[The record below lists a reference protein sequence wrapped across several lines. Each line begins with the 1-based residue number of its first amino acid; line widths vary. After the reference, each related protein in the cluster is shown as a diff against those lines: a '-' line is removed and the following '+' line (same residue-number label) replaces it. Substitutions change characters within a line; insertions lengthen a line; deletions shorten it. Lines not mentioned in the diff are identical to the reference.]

1 MTPIAPAVYLVV
13 VTWGILQ
20 SNRRWM
26 TLLWIVVGLA
36 ATLGVFAGLAAI
48 WPDRAGALGHT
59 ALIPSL
65 LVSALVGV
73 NHMRSHRRPSAPKA
87 PTSPK

>member
-1 MTPIAPAVYLVV
+1 MTLITPMVYLVLA
-13 VTWGILQ
+13 TWAIMQ

-26 TLLWIVVGLA
+26 TLLWIVASLM
-36 ATLGVFAGLAAI
+36 ATLALFIGAAEI
-48 WPDRAGALGHT
+48 WPDLTEEFAHM

-73 NHMRSHRRPSAPKA
+73 NHMQSHSRPLGGKN
-87 PTSPK
+87 TQ